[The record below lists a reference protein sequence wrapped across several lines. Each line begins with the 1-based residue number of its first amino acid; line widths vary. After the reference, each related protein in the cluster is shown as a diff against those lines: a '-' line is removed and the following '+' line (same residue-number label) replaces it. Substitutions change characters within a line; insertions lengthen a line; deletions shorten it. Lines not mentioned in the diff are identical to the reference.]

1 MKNRQQELKEMYK
14 KGENVVAEIE
24 MKVLDKLLSTYN
36 ELEPNEKVVLLDLV
50 SSRTRDALVRLSLS
64 SLQ

>member
-36 ELEPNEKVVLLDLV
+36 ELEPNEKAVLLDLV